1 MINNMMLFIAILV
14 SIASVITS
22 TIVLLRDKNKPDI
35 KITTHNKF
43 PEIDKDLY
51 RYVLSLKSNS
61 EENMSFKIRTTEIE
75 EEILRKYIRSTMH
88 IRHTR

>member
-1 MINNMMLFIAILV
+1 MINSIMLYVAILV
-14 SIASVITS
+14 SIASVITT
-22 TIVLLRDKNKPDI
+22 TIALLKDKNKPNI

-61 EENMSFKIRTTEIE
+61 KETISFKVRTTKIE
-75 EEILRKYIRSTMH
+75 EEILKKYIKSTTDVGH
-88 IRHTR
+88 IK